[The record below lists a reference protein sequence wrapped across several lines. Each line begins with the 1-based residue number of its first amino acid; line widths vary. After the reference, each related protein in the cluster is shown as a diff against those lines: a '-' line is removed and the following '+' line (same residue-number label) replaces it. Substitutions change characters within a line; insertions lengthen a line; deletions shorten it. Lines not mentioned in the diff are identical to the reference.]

1 MPVEQLR
8 TGMSIYTED
17 AAGEKI
23 TGIISKTASVPAPIG
38 LSDGRSVSASPG
50 HPTPDGR
57 AIGDLKV
64 GDMLDSAIVVSVT
77 SVPYSG
83 FTLDILPDGGTGLY
97 WANGI
102 LLKSTLTQ

>member
-1 MPVEQLR
+1 MPPPAPL
-8 TGMSIYTED
+8 
-17 AAGEKI
+17 
-23 TGIISKTASVPAPIG
+23 ASVPAPIG
-38 LSDGRSVSASPG
+38 FQIIRIVLSDGRSVSASPG